1 MMYDFRM
8 RTRFT
13 LVLSIAVSIFGGVL
27 LHYEVSRPAYAQS
40 RPNIE
45 RLPVITITR
54 DGALYLDEKPVNI
67 SVLADELKRDFPRAS
82 EVYVKP
88 DRMTAWEPVSQV
100 LAALNAA
107 KPPIQ
112 VKFPLTPG
120 RPNQLPEIQK

>member
-1 MMYDFRM
+1 MYDFGM

-13 LVLSIAVSIFGGVL
+13 VVLSIAVSIFSAIL
-27 LHYEVSRPAYAQS
+27 LHNEESRPAYAQS

-54 DGALYLDEKPVNI
+54 DGALYLNEKAVSIN
-67 SVLADELKRDFPRAS
+67 VLADELKRDFPMAS
-82 EVYVKP
+82 EAYVKP
-88 DRMTAWEPVSQV
+88 DRMTVWEPVSQV

-112 VKFPLTPG
+112 VRFPLGPG

>member
-54 DGALYLDEKPVNI
+54 DGALYLAEKPVNI

-112 VKFPLTPG
+112 ARFPLEPG
-120 RPNQLPEIQK
+120 RPNQLP